1 MSKKRSSK
9 TRHPN
14 RYHPSFAPNDDSDW
28 NTRRSCSSISHS
40 YHHKC
45 SRCGSKDHGAQN
57 CSQTQK
63 ESLSH
68 RMKLNC
74 GTFVSWRDDFTI
86 FHRSHCYGNISMILL
101 TSASPPPLP
110 PVHPRPYYEH
120 YIETLAQRRQ
130 DLRRKLLT
138 LQPAFP
144 SNVPAH
150 PLVIID
156 FKLIRGC
163 NPQEID
169 KPWEAATKLVF
180 WW

>member
-1 MSKKRSSK
+1 MVRFGCVLDLLYTWILNVLGVEKTIKQDSS
-9 TRHPN
+9 PQPV
-14 RYHPSFAPNDDSDW
+14 PSFSPSDDSDW

-57 CSQTQK
+57 CPQTQK

-138 LQPAFP
+138 LQPHCRPFLAMFQLTP
-144 SNVPAH
+144 
-150 PLVIID
+150 
-156 FKLIRGC
+156 
-163 NPQEID
+163 
-169 KPWEAATKLVF
+169 
-180 WW
+180 